1 MLRNYCSTLAAPLAL
16 VKEQFLTTFS
26 ILNKF
31 PCSSLQPEKQ
41 TKKNLMYAE
50 ETLLEI
56 LGVCFKLIECYLN
69 IWDLHALLGK
79 FISYY

>member
-1 MLRNYCSTLAAPLAL
+1 
-16 VKEQFLTTFS
+16 
-26 ILNKF
+26 
-31 PCSSLQPEKQ
+31 
-41 TKKNLMYAE
+41 MYAE

-56 LGVCFKLIECYLN
+56 LGVCFKLIECYLS